1 MGDLRLSMVGLVFLL
16 AASPLCPAFGADTVR
31 QAVEAGNRAFV
42 QAFDGRDAAKLAS
55 LYTENGAVLPPGAEK
70 ASGRDAIR
78 KFWQGAMDGGLTHLT
93 LRTTEV
99 EARGDLAYEMGLFS
113 LDAPDK
119 SGKLSTASG
128 KYVVV
133 WKRSKT
139 GAWRLHRDI
148 WNETPSP

>member
-1 MGDLRLSMVGLVFLL
+1 MGDLRRSMVGVAFLL

-55 LYTENGAVLPPGAEK
+55 LYTENGAVLPPGGEK

-78 KFWQGAMDGGLTHLT
+78 KFWQGVMDGGLTHLT

-99 EARGDLAYEMGLFS
+99 EARGDLACEVGLFS

-148 WNETPSP
+148 WNETPAR